1 MQNDLGV
8 DIVAWVLISS
18 NDWSYLG
25 LHYEYFDNC
34 SKHILSTCDACIWV
48 KILSLA

>member
-25 LHYEYFDNC
+25 LDYEYFDN

>member
-1 MQNDLGV
+1 MQNADLGV

-25 LHYEYFDNC
+25 LHYEYFDN
-34 SKHILSTCDACIWV
+34 SKHTCQLV
-48 KILSLA
+48 MLAYE